1 MLEVLKAAK
10 KALEAVFFKM
20 VMMIII
26 IELISPSYMT
36 VAYLIIKN
44 KTTTKKDEK
53 MQLWLPS
60 GSRDRQISLEKRS
73 GCRYVYIQWILPFRG
88 YDDLYSFL
96 QK

>member
-10 KALEAVFFKM
+10 KALEAVFFKV

-44 KTTTKKDEK
+44 ETTKK
-53 MQLWLPS
+53 
-60 GSRDRQISLEKRS
+60 KR
-73 GCRYVYIQWILPFRG
+73 
-88 YDDLYSFL
+88 
-96 QK
+96 